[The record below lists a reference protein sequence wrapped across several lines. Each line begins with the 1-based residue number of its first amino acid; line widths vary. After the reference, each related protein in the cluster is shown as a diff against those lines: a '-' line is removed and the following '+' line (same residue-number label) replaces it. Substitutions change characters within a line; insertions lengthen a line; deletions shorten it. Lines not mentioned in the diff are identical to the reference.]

1 MEEFSECDICIMK
14 RWILFTCIAWIG
26 CIHRADPE
34 IIMNA
39 TLLLKIGIN

>member
-1 MEEFSECDICIMK
+1 MK

-34 IIMNA
+34 SIMNA
-39 TLLLKIGIN
+39 TLQLEQALIE